1 MIQTVHDEFFMV
13 DREVERWQQ
22 RAQLLEKQ
30 YAELAQ
36 IAGSLAHEIKNPL
49 SVIRMNMELVEEDL
63 EESETPRERRVWTK
77 LQTVHAQCQRLEKL
91 LNDFMKFA
99 RLRELDL
106 EIGSLNKQVAMVL
119 DMYEAQAQSQGVQIN
134 RYLDPELPAMQ
145 LEPETLQAAMVNLVK
160 NAMESMEEG
169 GELTVITR
177 VTPVGIAMDLID
189 TGCGM
194 SENTALNMFS
204 AFYTTKPAGSGL
216 GLPMARKVVQAHGGR
231 IDVQS
236 QESQGTKF
244 TLEFPTPA
252 RLDSSDN
259 K

>member
-1 MIQTVHDEFFMV
+1 MV

-22 RAQLLEKQ
+22 RARLLEKQ

-77 LQTVHAQCQRLEKL
+77 LQTVHSQCQRLEKL

-99 RLRELDL
+99 RLRDLEL
-106 EIGSLNKQVAMVL
+106 EIGSLNRQIISVL
-119 DMYEAQAQSQGVQIN
+119 DMYEAQAQTQSVQMN

-145 LEPETLQAAMVNLVK
+145 LDQETLQGALANLVK
-160 NAMESMEEG
+160 NALESMQDG
-169 GELTVITR
+169 GELTAITR

-194 SENTALNMFS
+194 SDNTALNMFN

-236 QESQGTKF
+236 QEEQGTKF

-252 RLDSSDN
+252 RLD
-259 K
+259 

>member
-1 MIQTVHDEFFMV
+1 MV
-13 DREVERWQQ
+13 DRELERWQQ
-22 RAQLLEKQ
+22 RSQLLEKQ

-77 LQTVHAQCQRLEKL
+77 LQTVHSQCERLEKL

-106 EIGSLNKQVAMVL
+106 EIGSLNRQITFVL
-119 DMYEAQAQSQGVQIN
+119 DMYEVQAQSQEVRIN
-134 RYLDPELPAMQ
+134 RYLDPELPAMHLDQ
-145 LEPETLQAAMVNLVK
+145 ETLQAALANLVK
-160 NAMESMEEG
+160 NALESMEQG
-169 GELTVITR
+169 GELTAITR

-194 SENTALNMFS
+194 SDNTALNMFN
-204 AFYTTKPAGSGL
+204 AFYTTKPTGSGL

-236 QESQGTKF
+236 QEEQGTKF

-252 RLDSSDN
+252 RLD
-259 K
+259 

>member
-1 MIQTVHDEFFMV
+1 MV
-13 DREVERWQQ
+13 NREVERWQQ

-30 YAELAQ
+30 YSELAQ

-63 EESETPRERRVWTK
+63 EESETSRERRVWTK

-99 RLRELDL
+99 RLRDLEL
-106 EIGSLNKQVAMVL
+106 EIGSLNRQITLVL
-119 DMYEAQAQSQGVQIN
+119 DMYEAQARAQGVQIN
-134 RYLDPELPAMQ
+134 RYLDPELPAMHLDQ
-145 LEPETLQAAMVNLVK
+145 ETLQAALANLVK
-160 NAMESMEEG
+160 NALESMPED
-169 GELTVITR
+169 GELTAITR

-194 SENTALNMFS
+194 SDNTALNMFN
-204 AFYTTKPAGSGL
+204 AFYTTKPTGSGL

-236 QESQGTKF
+236 QEAQGTKF

-252 RLDSSDN
+252 RLD
-259 K
+259 

>member
-1 MIQTVHDEFFMV
+1 MV

-22 RAQLLEKQ
+22 RTQLLEKQ
-30 YAELAQ
+30 YSELAQ

-63 EESETPRERRVWTK
+63 EESETLRERRVWTK

-99 RLRELDL
+99 RLRDLDL
-106 EIGSLNKQVAMVL
+106 EIGSLNRQITLVL
-119 DMYEAQAQSQGVQIN
+119 DMYEAQARAQGVQIT
-134 RYLDPELPAMQ
+134 RYLDPELPAMHLDQ
-145 LEPETLQAAMVNLVK
+145 ETLQAALANLVK
-160 NAMESMEEG
+160 NALESMPED
-169 GELTVITR
+169 GELTAITR

-189 TGCGM
+189 TGGGM
-194 SENTALNMFS
+194 SDNTALNMFN
-204 AFYTTKPAGSGL
+204 AFYTTKPTGSGL

-236 QESQGTKF
+236 QEAQGTKF

-252 RLDSSDN
+252 RLD
-259 K
+259 

>member
-1 MIQTVHDEFFMV
+1 MV

-77 LQTVHAQCQRLEKL
+77 LQTVHSQCQRLEKL

-99 RLRELDL
+99 RLRDLEL
-106 EIGSLNKQVAMVL
+106 EIGSLNRQIISVL
-119 DMYEAQAQSQGVQIN
+119 DMYEAQAQTQSVQLN

-145 LEPETLQAAMVNLVK
+145 LDQETLQGALANLVK
-160 NAMESMEEG
+160 NALESMQDG
-169 GELTVITR
+169 GELTAITR

-194 SENTALNMFS
+194 SDNTALNMFN
-204 AFYTTKPAGSGL
+204 AFYTTKPSGSGL

-236 QESQGTKF
+236 QEEQGTKF
-244 TLEFPTPA
+244 PLEFPTPA
-252 RLDSSDN
+252 RLD
-259 K
+259 

>member
-1 MIQTVHDEFFMV
+1 MV

-22 RAQLLEKQ
+22 RTQLLEKQ
-30 YAELAQ
+30 YSELAQ

-63 EESETPRERRVWTK
+63 EESETLRERRVWTK

-99 RLRELDL
+99 RLRDLDL
-106 EIGSLNKQVAMVL
+106 EIGSLNRQITLVL
-119 DMYEAQAQSQGVQIN
+119 DMYEAQARAQGVQIN
-134 RYLDPELPAMQ
+134 RYLDPELPAMHLDQ
-145 LEPETLQAAMVNLVK
+145 ETLQAALANLVK
-160 NAMESMEEG
+160 NALESLPED
-169 GELTVITR
+169 GELTAITR

-194 SENTALNMFS
+194 SDNTALNMFN
-204 AFYTTKPAGSGL
+204 AFYTTKPTGSGL

-236 QESQGTKF
+236 QEELGTKF

-252 RLDSSDN
+252 RLD
-259 K
+259 

>member
-1 MIQTVHDEFFMV
+1 MNSLRPMV

-22 RAQLLEKQ
+22 RTQLLEKQ
-30 YAELAQ
+30 YSELAQ

-63 EESETPRERRVWTK
+63 EESETLRERRVWTK
-77 LQTVHAQCQRLEKL
+77 LQTVHAQCLRLEKL

-99 RLRELDL
+99 RLRDLDL
-106 EIGSLNKQVAMVL
+106 EIGSLNRQITLVL
-119 DMYEAQAQSQGVQIN
+119 DMYEAQARAQGVQIN
-134 RYLDPELPAMQ
+134 RYLDPELPAMHLDQ
-145 LEPETLQAAMVNLVK
+145 ETLQAALANLVK
-160 NAMESMEEG
+160 NALESMPED
-169 GELTVITR
+169 GELTAITR

-194 SENTALNMFS
+194 SDNTALNMFN
-204 AFYTTKPAGSGL
+204 AFYTTKPTGSGL

-236 QESQGTKF
+236 QEAQGTKF

-252 RLDSSDN
+252 RLD
-259 K
+259 

>member
-1 MIQTVHDEFFMV
+1 MV

-22 RAQLLEKQ
+22 RALLLEKQ

-77 LQTVHAQCQRLEKL
+77 LQTVHSQCQRLEKL

-99 RLRELDL
+99 RLRDLEL
-106 EIGSLNKQVAMVL
+106 EIGSLNRQIISVL
-119 DMYEAQAQSQGVQIN
+119 DMYEAQAQTQSVQMN

-145 LEPETLQAAMVNLVK
+145 LDQETLQGALANLVK
-160 NAMESMEEG
+160 NALESMQDG
-169 GELTVITR
+169 GELTAITR

-194 SENTALNMFS
+194 SDNTALNMFN

-236 QESQGTKF
+236 QEEQGTKF

-252 RLDSSDN
+252 RLD
-259 K
+259 